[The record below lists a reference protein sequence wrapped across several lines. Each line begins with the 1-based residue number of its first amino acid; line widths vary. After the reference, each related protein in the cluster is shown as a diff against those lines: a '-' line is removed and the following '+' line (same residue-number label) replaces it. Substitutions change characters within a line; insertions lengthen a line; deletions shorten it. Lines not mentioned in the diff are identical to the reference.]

1 MTYLFPQECTS
12 SILFQRTAPLGASAQ
27 NDGLGCS
34 SAHQGIRRCLGAP
47 VLPSAGRALLVEFFF
62 DSVYE
67 LWVLLCVEPNTVH
80 VPCTPR
86 KHTPDTRMQTQM
98 PTRHPLHMNHTHTA
112 DAHRHTHTCR
122 HICHTY
128 HIHHANMPDTSHT
141 RTHHTYRHI
150 SDTHYTHITR
160 LHTHI
165 THAAQASCTRKHMPQ
180 TPHTHHLNTH
190 ANTH

>member
-67 LWVLLCVEPNTVH
+67 LWVLLYFEPNT
-80 VPCTPR
+80 CTR
-86 KHTPDTRMQTQM
+86 ALYTTQTH
-98 PTRHPLHMNHTHTA
+98 TRHTYA
-112 DAHRHTHTCR
+112 DTDAYTS
-122 HICHTY
+122 Y
-128 HIHHANMPDTSHT
+128 TSHE
-141 RTHHTYRHI
+141 
-150 SDTHYTHITR
+150 
-160 LHTHI
+160 
-165 THAAQASCTRKHMPQ
+165 
-180 TPHTHHLNTH
+180 PHTHSRRTQTH
-190 ANTH
+190 TRADTYAIHTIYIMQTCQIHHTHEHTTHIDTSAIHTIHTSHDCTHTSHMLRRHPAHVSTCHKHHIHIT